1 MGGAAKLP
9 LKQSFKVG
17 PHKTHISKTR
27 TKLGVLLTHFD
38 CSQTYCADHKSIS
51 LC

>member
-1 MGGAAKLP
+1 MGGAAKLA

-17 PHKTHISKTR
+17 PCKTHRIKTR

-38 CSQTYCADHKSIS
+38 CSQTYYADHKSIG